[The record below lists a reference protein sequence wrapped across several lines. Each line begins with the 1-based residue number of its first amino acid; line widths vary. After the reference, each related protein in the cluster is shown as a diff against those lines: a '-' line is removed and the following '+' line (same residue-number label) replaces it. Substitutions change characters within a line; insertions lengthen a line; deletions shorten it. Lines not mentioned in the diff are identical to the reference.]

1 MFAFVLLFA
10 ATMHASAQSEATIKN
25 RFALGGEFKIKTSDR
40 SSEEDYARGQLGP
53 GLLLRFGTP
62 KEGWGFHWMAGY
74 GYTKL
79 IKRYSVST
87 DVLGGYAFGTIK
99 ISDPA
104 AAAYRQML
112 GVPSAEA
119 NATNAIVLKPE
130 IGVWYDVTRKLYV
143 NVNAGYMVA
152 RPDVEIATAASID
165 RRKARADQFILEAG
179 RSTRSFGHA
188 ERLVERAI
196 ASARIARPHAVS
208 ASTCGHSVSIPTPF
222 RKIERRITR
231 K

>member
-1 MFAFVLLFA
+1 MLKVRRPRGPGATLFAFVLLFA
-10 ATMHASAQSEATIKN
+10 ATTHASAQSEATIKN

-53 GLLLRFGTP
+53 GLLWRFGTP

-79 IKRYSVST
+79 ITRYSVSP
-87 DVLGGYAFGTIK
+87 DVLGGYAFGAIK

-104 AAAYRQML
+104 ASAYRQML

-130 IGVWYDVTRKLYV
+130 IGVWYDVTRKLSV

-152 RPDVEIATAASID
+152 RPDVEIATAAGID
-165 RRKARADQFILEAG
+165 RRKARADQFILNSG
-179 RSTRSFGHA
+179 
-188 ERLVERAI
+188 LVY
-196 ASARIARPHAVS
+196 
-208 ASTCGHSVSIPTPF
+208 SIL
-222 RKIERRITR
+222 
-231 K
+231 